1 MRENILKTGLF
12 NDIEIGTGNAAGE
25 RAEIA
30 GMTGARIVEVRKLDA
45 VGASTDWV
53 AEEVPVALVY
63 NGI

>member
-25 RAEIA
+25 RAEIS

-45 VGASTDWV
+45 VGASL
-53 AEEVPVALVY
+53 P
-63 NGI
+63 